1 MRMPF
6 RKICNVTHILLVMAT
21 ENAMRLLFKIMC
33 NVTYILL
40 VRTRCD
46 ETAFQT
52 HLHSNSHTIGH
63 RTWRCND
70 TGFGI
75 VCNVTHI
82 LLVIG
87 QGMKR
92 PTCGEIVQCHSP
104 TVGHRKSKLCWAW
117 LSGNCGMSH
126 FLLLMWW
133 AWLSKEN
140 VQCHSLPVSHR
151 SSNEADLMNNV
162 RFHSLPVCYVPRCG
176 DCLRKMCNVT
186 HHLLVIG

>member
-1 MRMPF
+1 
-6 RKICNVTHILLVMAT
+6 MAT
-21 ENAMRLLFKIMC
+21 EHAMRLLFKIMC
-33 NVTYILL
+33 NATYILL
-40 VRTRCD
+40 VIGQDVMRLLSRHICTP
-46 ETAFQT
+46 T
-52 HLHSNSHTIGH
+52 HILLVIGH
-63 RTWRCND
+63 EDVCDD

-92 PTCGEIVQCHSP
+92 PTCREIVQCHSP

-117 LSGNCGMSH
+117 LSGKCGMSH

-151 SSNEADLMNNV
+151 SSNEADLMNNAQ
-162 RFHSLPVCYVPRCG
+162 FYSLPVCYVPRCG